1 MTHSSPGQSCPYSPQ
16 TGPVGCLPAPNIFPL
31 AKETFAKGK
40 MFWNNNWINSCVPP
54 SRLAAGR
61 AGGMRNNIFMFR
73 VKIRSLRRSFQF
85 GEFLPLFPNRPSCL
99 RDILTLAALLRP
111 LVLRDLRSLIG
122 PTALI
127 RPYGSWGPLVPD
139 CPNCLIKT
147 LRV

>member
-1 MTHSSPGQSCPYSPQ
+1 MLFY
-16 TGPVGCLPAPNIFPL
+16 
-31 AKETFAKGK
+31 
-40 MFWNNNWINSCVPP
+40 SCVPP

-122 PTALI
+122 LTALI
-127 RPYGSWGPLVPD
+127 RPYGSRGPLVPD